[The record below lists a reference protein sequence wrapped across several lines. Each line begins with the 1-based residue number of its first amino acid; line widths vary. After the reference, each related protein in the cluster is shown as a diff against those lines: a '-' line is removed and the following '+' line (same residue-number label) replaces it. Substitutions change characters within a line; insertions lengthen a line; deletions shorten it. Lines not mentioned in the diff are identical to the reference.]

1 MTLNQ
6 IKTNRKILMP
16 KDDLHDQR
24 KPQNENLSMT
34 ARMSKLEE
42 DMFDMAAQLKNITN
56 AINNGLVITVG
67 QPKS

>member
-1 MTLNQ
+1 
-6 IKTNRKILMP
+6 MP

-24 KPQNENLSMT
+24 NPQNENLSMT